1 MLRFTR
7 LIPKLTHI
15 KVQAEKNS
23 HDNELPR
30 LKARLQEMLDQ
41 LSSSQGDNSQLR
53 SQLLNLGDEAGKTK
67 ARVCEMEKERSTLQ
81 DQLSQRNQEFDVSS
95 QESSA
100 LLMRKDETI
109 KSLEADLYRSD
120 GDLKAALEK
129 ACDLQ
134 ERLDVRSVDMQELQ
148 AELHRLREDIER
160 KDAVNEGLDDRRFD
174 AEVALANDRRAFAI
188 AQNELLERSLAA
200 EAQSRHK
207 ENLLTEALA
216 QMAKDREEYRL
227 TILATPEADFRLLR
241 VVSYQASRV
250 LIRDKILSADGAD
263 ELLKHLELA
272 NHDLDQHVFLIGMT
286 WKVLARSNT
295 TFPNIRRAWRSHQV
309 LWVLPTSSYHDIR
322 NCWAKNPTGYIMGE
336 LKREGFFLSSD
347 GGKLQYSHPE
357 SRRSPFR
364 SAVQQGS
371 RGANGSGGRKQ
382 KASSPPKRIPARS
395 RSRSPIRESRV
406 REWRRDRSPI
416 REVGEPGSARS
427 QGRNHRRFRLLSTS
441 PGPPNVPE
449 SSSLALQLA
458 GGAQLSMHEA
468 SGTVDEERMQ
478 TVERIEDI
486 MENE

>member
-1 MLRFTR
+1 VLRFTR

-160 KDAVNEGLDDRRFD
+160 KDAANEGLDDRRFD

-241 VVSYQASRV
+241 VVSY
-250 LIRDKILSADGAD
+250 
-263 ELLKHLELA
+263 
-272 NHDLDQHVFLIGMT
+272 
-286 WKVLARSNT
+286 
-295 TFPNIRRAWRSHQV
+295 
-309 LWVLPTSSYHDIR
+309 
-322 NCWAKNPTGYIMGE
+322 
-336 LKREGFFLSSD
+336 
-347 GGKLQYSHPE
+347 
-357 SRRSPFR
+357 
-364 SAVQQGS
+364 
-371 RGANGSGGRKQ
+371 
-382 KASSPPKRIPARS
+382 
-395 RSRSPIRESRV
+395 
-406 REWRRDRSPI
+406 
-416 REVGEPGSARS
+416 
-427 QGRNHRRFRLLSTS
+427 
-441 PGPPNVPE
+441 
-449 SSSLALQLA
+449 
-458 GGAQLSMHEA
+458 
-468 SGTVDEERMQ
+468 
-478 TVERIEDI
+478 
-486 MENE
+486 